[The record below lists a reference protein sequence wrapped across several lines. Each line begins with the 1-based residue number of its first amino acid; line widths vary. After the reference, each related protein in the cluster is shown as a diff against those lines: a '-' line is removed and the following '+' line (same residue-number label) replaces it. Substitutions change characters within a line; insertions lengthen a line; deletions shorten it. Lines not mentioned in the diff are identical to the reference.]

1 MTTAKDPLPLVT
13 VVMPVFNGARTLRR
27 SVTSVLDQTFRSL
40 ELVVVD
46 DASTDDTV
54 RIAEEL
60 AKGDARVRIVRRER
74 SGGPAAARNSG
85 IAGGTGRFLAFCD
98 ADDLWLPE
106 KLERQLDLAR
116 TSGASLLYCGYHRVS
131 ADFAGTGADF
141 VPEGRVVHVPTQLT
155 REGLLRRNVIGNL
168 TAVVDL
174 ERTGP
179 VTMPDVPGA
188 EDYALWLSILRKG
201 GTAAGIDEPLA
212 LYRAAQEDSHSSDR
226 TRAVRAV
233 WQVLRR
239 QESLSVP
246 SAVVH
251 LVTGIVAALRKN
263 RI

>member
-1 MTTAKDPLPLVT
+1 
-13 VVMPVFNGARTLRR
+13 MPVFNGARTLRQ
-27 SVTSVLDQTFRSL
+27 SVTSVLDQTCRDL

-46 DASTDDTV
+46 DASTDASA

-60 AKGDARVRIVRRER
+60 AEQDPRVRIVRRDR

-85 IAGGTGRFLAFCD
+85 IASGTGRFLAFCD

-106 KLERQLDLAR
+106 KLQRQLDLAG
-116 TSGASLLYCGYHRVS
+116 TSGASLLYCGYHRVD
-131 ADFAGTGADF
+131 ADYAGSGADF
-141 VPEGRVVHVPTQLT
+141 VPEGRVVHVPARLT
-155 REGLLRRNVIGNL
+155 RGGLLRRNVIGNL
-168 TAVVDL
+168 TALVDL
-174 ERTGP
+174 RRTGP
-179 VTMPDVPGA
+179 VSMPDIPGA
-188 EDYALWLSILRKG
+188 EDWALWLSILRQG

-212 LYRAAQEDSHSSDR
+212 LYRAAQEDSHSADR

-239 QESLSVP
+239 QERLSVP